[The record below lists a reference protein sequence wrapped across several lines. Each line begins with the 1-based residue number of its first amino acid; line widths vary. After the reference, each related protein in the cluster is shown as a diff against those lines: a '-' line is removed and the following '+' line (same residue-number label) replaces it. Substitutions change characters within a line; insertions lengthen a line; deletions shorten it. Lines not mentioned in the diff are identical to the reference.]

1 MKNQLSNVAHSIYSL
16 LFTPKSFF
24 EDKCADDLKA
34 ALPYLFVG
42 IVLGSIQISF
52 ASIPLRSTFIF
63 EYIYFV
69 CANLIIF
76 LFKVLLVYIIIK
88 TLGETISY
96 RNILATMMFVSFI
109 PIFGLIY
116 YEIFILSNLLFR
128 IDFMLYLYGSI
139 IVMTILY
146 IWTSYC
152 AIIGLSTMQQI
163 DRRNAMIGVLG
174 VFSFFYIR
182 HLFYDI
188 STILAFL

>member
-109 PIFGLIY
+109 SIFGLIY

-163 DRRNAMIGVLG
+163 DRRNAMIGVLV